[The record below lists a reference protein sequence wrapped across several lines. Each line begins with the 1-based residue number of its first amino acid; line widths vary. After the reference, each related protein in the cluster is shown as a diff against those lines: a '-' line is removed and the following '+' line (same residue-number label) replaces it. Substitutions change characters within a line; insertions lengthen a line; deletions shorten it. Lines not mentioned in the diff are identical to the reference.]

1 MHYHVEISTNVSTLC
16 VTIEK
21 IKLNTFAN
29 EKKIVELFPTAT
41 GHNIK
46 ISRKH
51 HKKRSQC
58 LSTEQVRKFIF
69 DWSINMNRTLLC
81 RKVFMILC
89 HIYGLSFQ
97 TIRLILM
104 EDLVRNKDMQLCINL
119 KKFEA
124 DEIQNSE
131 KLIIDQEDYA
141 NIISKYFDI
150 IYEDTG
156 KKTGYF
162 LRTVHGFKFTEK
174 RMGLNAMFA
183 AGVDVARHLQ
193 LDNPEIYGS
202 AASGRKLKIP
212 DQQKKYIYNESA
224 TTGTYI

>member
-1 MHYHVEISTNVSTLC
+1 MHHNVEISTNVSTLC

-104 EDLVRNKDMQLCINL
+104 EDLVRCVCM
-119 KKFEA
+119 
-124 DEIQNSE
+124 
-131 KLIIDQEDYA
+131 Y
-141 NIISKYFDI
+141 
-150 IYEDTG
+150 
-156 KKTGYF
+156 
-162 LRTVHGFKFTEK
+162 VFT
-174 RMGLNAMFA
+174 
-183 AGVDVARHLQ
+183 
-193 LDNPEIYGS
+193 
-202 AASGRKLKIP
+202 
-212 DQQKKYIYNESA
+212 
-224 TTGTYI
+224 